1 VSGHQ
6 KAVLWI
12 GLIIVAANLVMK
24 WPSVRSIIFSGSGGS
39 TSNANPNS
47 GGIST
52 VPGVPAPGGG
62 GITVPFGGFPFTIPF
77 SSTSSSATSVQV
89 LVMAAQKKQQ
99 QQPGY
104 DIVVTTAFELIGV
117 GLMSLLAGISD
128 QMGTVV
134 VLVMCGFLLGWLIIN
149 SGTLAKWVSNI

>member
-1 VSGHQ
+1 MTGHQ

-24 WPSVRSIIFSGSGGS
+24 WSSIRSIIFGSSSGGS

-52 VPGVPAPGGG
+52 VPGVPAPSGG
-62 GITVPFGGFPFTIPF
+62 GITIPFGGYSITVPL
-77 SSTSSSATSVQV
+77 SNTSSSTKPVQV
-89 LVMAAQKKQQ
+89 LVMATQKKQ

-128 QMGTVV
+128 QMGKVV
-134 VLVMCGFLLGWLIIN
+134 VIVMSGFLLGWLLVN
-149 SGTLAKWVSNI
+149 SGTLAKWVSNL